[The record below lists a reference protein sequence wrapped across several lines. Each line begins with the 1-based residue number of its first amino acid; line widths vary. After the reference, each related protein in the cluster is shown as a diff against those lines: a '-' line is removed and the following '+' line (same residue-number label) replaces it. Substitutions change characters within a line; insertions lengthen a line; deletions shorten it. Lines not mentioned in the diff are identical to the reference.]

1 MHTLLCGADT
11 STLTW
16 NLSPTTIMT
25 DKNAPLTV
33 DEISKAADEFFPL
46 FNEIL
51 TRMPDGSKIED
62 TLKVMENVARVA
74 QRNRADERE
83 KFGFNKLNGGN
94 ADG

>member
-1 MHTLLCGADT
+1 MTLSIQST
-11 STLTW
+11 SQQ
-16 NLSPTTIMT
+16 SIQSIMNT
-25 DKNAPLTV
+25 DKTAPLTV
-33 DEISKAADEFFPL
+33 EEISKAADEFFPL

-94 ADG
+94 SND

>member
-1 MHTLLCGADT
+1 
-11 STLTW
+11 
-16 NLSPTTIMT
+16 MT

-51 TRMPDGSKIED
+51 TRMPEGSKIED

-94 ADG
+94 SNE